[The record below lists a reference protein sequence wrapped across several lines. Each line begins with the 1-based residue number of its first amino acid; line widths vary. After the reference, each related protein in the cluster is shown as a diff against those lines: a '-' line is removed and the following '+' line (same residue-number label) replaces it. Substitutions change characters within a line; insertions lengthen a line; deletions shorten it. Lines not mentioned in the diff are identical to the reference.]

1 MTHTRYCIPPVISD
15 CLALF
20 CLLASLFISGHTQAE
35 GQTADA
41 SDPSTA
47 GRPFDARVT
56 VMVNALDMRD
66 FLRLLEDQTGVALQA
81 SKEIADQKV
90 TGRLRNRSLR
100 DTLRA
105 LRRLFG
111 YRLWYRQTTGVYILY
126 QVDPSKVRAAEN
138 ALYLDAF
145 RRRLERFRQSLAK
158 DPRIELPINVAER
171 ILVRMRPEQV
181 DELFQKRSYE
191 VPFSALSSLDQEGV
205 RARLSGFVWGKIGQP
220 PRTPNEDEI
229 RRSQVTLAIRNEGV
243 DLYLVGG
250 VYFDGRGI
258 GRVLLAPQR
267 TIVERRRAGIQIVES
282 GSGSGD
288 EVITASMHDPAE
300 LEPLRPAVELSAQDS
315 PDPDLKRR
323 ISVRFFPPR
332 SKEGYTGEPNCPL
345 SPTDDAFQA
354 LASQGHIDFLAD
366 SFIREPTAPSD
377 IRDMPLGEALD
388 KMAAELGYT
397 RNRSG
402 PIYLFRSASWWQDDP
417 NQPPGAITR
426 KWLQLWRECCR
437 AGKPLTIKELAGLA
451 HRLSNDQLSS
461 LGVLVPPAASL
472 ARSAFAFALYH
483 AVSENDRRQLVS
495 EKGLEIRLLPQKL
508 KDLLVQKLP
517 SDIRDELE
525 PALLRP
531 DQRIRILP
539 ERGGLRVEW
548 IGNGGWQSYGFVPL
562 RHGGDRLVN

>member
-1 MTHTRYCIPPVISD
+1 MTHTR
-15 CLALF
+15 CLITPIMGRCLTLL
-20 CLLASLFISGHTQAE
+20 CLLASLSMPGRTQAE
-35 GQTADA
+35 TQTADA
-41 SDPSTA
+41 PDPSTA

-90 TGRLRNRSLR
+90 TGRLRNRTLG

-126 QVDPSKVRAAEN
+126 QVDPSKVREAEN

-145 RRRLERFRQSLAK
+145 RLRLERFRQSLAK
-158 DPRIELPINVAER
+158 DPRVDLPINVAER

-191 VPFSALSSLDQEGV
+191 VPFSALSSRDQEGV
-205 RARLSGFVWGKIGQP
+205 RARLSGFVWGKIGEP

-229 RRSQVTLAIRNEGV
+229 RRSRVTLAIRNEGV

-250 VYFDGRGI
+250 VYFDGRGM

-267 TIVERRRAGIQIVES
+267 TIVERQRAGIQIAES
-282 GSGSGD
+282 GSGSGG
-288 EVITASMHDPAE
+288 EVMDAFMHDPAE
-300 LEPLRPAVELSAQDS
+300 VEPVRPVVGPSAQDRS
-315 PDPDLKRR
+315 NPDLKRT

-354 LASQGHIDFLAD
+354 LASQANIDFLAD

-377 IRDMPLGEALD
+377 IRDIPLGEALD
-388 KMAAELGYT
+388 KVAAELGYT
-397 RNRSG
+397 WNRSG
-402 PIYLFRSASWWQDDP
+402 GIYLFRSASWWQDDP
-417 NQPPGAITR
+417 NEPPAAVTR
-426 KWLQLWRECCR
+426 KWLQLWRERRR
-437 AGKPLTIKELAGLA
+437 AGKPLTIEELASLA
-451 HRLSNDQLSS
+451 YRLTNEQLSS

-472 ARSAFAFALYH
+472 ARGAVAFALYH
-483 AVSENDRRQLVS
+483 AVSAKERGQLVS
-495 EKGLEIRLLPQKL
+495 EKGLEIKPLPQKL
-508 KDLLVQKLP
+508 KDLLVRKLP

-525 PALLRP
+525 PTLLRD

-539 ERGGLRVEW
+539 EPGGLRVEW
-548 IGNGGWQSYGFVPL
+548 IANGGWQSYGFVPL
-562 RHGGDRLVN
+562 RHGEDRLVN